1 MQCSTV
7 SLQKGSTL
15 NYGSVQCIAL
25 QCSAVKY
32 NGLYLTT
39 PLSYLV
45 SSVLIDVFMGN
56 HWGQYREIVLPDE
69 NLKLIS
75 GENTFHAILT
85 NPV

>member
-1 MQCSTV
+1 MEFSKV
-7 SLQKGSTL
+7 H
-15 NYGSVQCIAL
+15 
-25 QCSAVKY
+25 
-32 NGLYLTT
+32 LYLTT

-56 HWGQYREIVLPDE
+56 HWGQYKEIVLPDE

-75 GENTFHAILT
+75 GENTFKAILT